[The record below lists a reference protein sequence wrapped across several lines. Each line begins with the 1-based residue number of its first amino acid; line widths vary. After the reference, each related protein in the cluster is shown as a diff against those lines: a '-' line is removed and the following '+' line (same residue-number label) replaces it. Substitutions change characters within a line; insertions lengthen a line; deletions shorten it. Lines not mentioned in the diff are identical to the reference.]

1 MVAVVVAA
9 ALVVV
14 AAAVEVAAAALVV
27 AAAAVMGDQCLP
39 ESPKNLEG
47 IANYSRILASRSL

>member
-1 MVAVVVAA
+1 MVAA

-39 ESPKNLEG
+39 ENPKNLEG

>member
-1 MVAVVVAA
+1 MVAA

-14 AAAVEVAAAALVV
+14 AAAVEVAAAAAALVV

-39 ESPKNLEG
+39 ESPKNLKG